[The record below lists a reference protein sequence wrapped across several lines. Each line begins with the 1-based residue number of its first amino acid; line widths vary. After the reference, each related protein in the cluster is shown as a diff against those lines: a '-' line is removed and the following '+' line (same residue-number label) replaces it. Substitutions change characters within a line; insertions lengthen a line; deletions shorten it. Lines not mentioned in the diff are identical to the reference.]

1 MHNSLKKVLSVLLA
15 AVMLI
20 SVFSVNVSAAVIY
33 DETTK
38 QDDYYNLVSKK
49 DWETAPGISESE
61 IVLNNDAGSYRQVIH
76 VMQAD
81 MTNPYAKVI
90 TSYAEMNTQKYQTA
104 DMYAQTTWIRDN
116 WGLNV
121 VGGMNT
127 CLSWYNGDTYT
138 KNPDRIGEPLG
149 FMMLDGEVLFDH
161 SVGFP
166 TCIVINYDEK
176 DGVKRPADIPKVEMV
191 TVTSTAD
198 LDGWEEQVIPCSS
211 GYIVK
216 DGKNQYT
223 ESHTGGEPRSVVGI
237 KADGTVVAME
247 NDGRQSP
254 YSSGMNMYELAEVM
268 ISLGCTYAANCDG
281 GGSSTFVTKR
291 PGEEL
296 AVQNSPSD
304 GSLRPTTNG
313 IVFISTAP
321 ADGTFN
327 RAHITAADEYYT
339 PGSSV
344 QFDVIGTDLAGNAAE
359 IPEDVIWQ
367 LKDSKFGTVDSNGK
381 FTSNGTTGEVTVQM
395 VYNDEVVGE
404 ATINIVV
411 PDIAFKMDKLVLPYS
426 ETAEINLSVTTNEGL
441 NTVTTSAGD
450 IILTLSDAKMGT
462 IDGNLFTTCTQESGV
477 TGGTL
482 TATLACDPT
491 KTVSATV
498 KFGKA
503 SEIVFDFENN
513 YELIV
518 DKSTT
523 GKNEDGS
530 YIYGWHV
537 NDIQRDQHFAYRW
550 TSYKARSPIGIGTK
564 HELKVVDKTTGKVRN
579 GNNALEVH
587 LDWTWTTS
595 MGSKQINIWFPEAI
609 DVSEATNFGMW
620 LYIPNYEVL
629 ADCATFRLQGRTIP
643 DPVNSPIGT
652 GKSQDIKFS
661 NLLANCGV
669 TDEGWIYV
677 NYDVL
682 LNGWD
687 VIDYFQIMM
696 VDNSTGFNSMS
707 DYTFYIDD
715 VTVDYSEAVI
725 DRENPYFTSM
735 GIANDQDGANEIV
748 DGAVITE
755 NAITVLAQAKENT
768 TKVNYTGLNTKTAK
782 VYVDS
787 KQVTTGITTNA
798 SGKISAALNLAD
810 GVHTIRFE
818 ICDEQGNL
826 GAITRKVTVNTE
838 KSPVR
843 LELADPTATEIPAGA
858 IMYLNLVADDITKID
873 EVTTNINLDQVN
885 EWELE
890 GMEVAYGFE
899 ATYTVDGNNN
909 AKVTIKRV
917 LDEIEGTTNVLAKLP
932 VRIWMTKSYLDP
944 EYIALDMVQDDPAK
958 QDKYFAMTPYGMWLS
973 DGVFKINVV
982 VDADAGLVKY
992 TDGTEATFSSNE
1004 YVVTTE
1010 LNRYRN
1016 SKNAGDT
1023 NFYQDKASFH
1033 IHKAGEPVSK
1043 AATCTEAGYTDRV
1056 FCVGCT
1062 CDTVKRY
1069 NHVCDTDAG
1078 CGSVIDWGTTVPAK
1092 GHDYKAVNN
1101 ELVCDCGK
1109 KFSADGFVEFNGKT
1123 MYFAAGKYLT
1133 GYQRIMTD
1141 YYLFDENGFACDGE
1155 YNVCGTSL
1163 TFDNG
1168 KFIATED
1175 VLFGGMC
1182 GDDIWFAL
1190 FQDGRLI
1197 LDGSGAMYDYAAI
1210 RFAPWY
1216 NDYRDIITSIK
1227 ISKDITAIGTRA
1239 FYNMKKLTS
1248 ITFEEGSKLTALRQH
1263 SIAKHSSLEEVVIPD
1278 GVTLLDNGVFELCPA
1293 LKKVQMPAKVSYIAS
1308 TAFADSIDATYTVV
1322 VDSLAETWAKNKG
1335 YKYETRIALLNS
1347 GSLNE
1352 TITWELY
1359 SDGTLKIVGEGAMPD
1374 YAAVNGTT
1382 SAPWGNLKVKK
1393 IVVDK
1398 YITRIGSF
1406 AFFMTNASSV
1416 EFEDGSALTEIGK
1429 SAFGYMDNLTAI
1441 TIPSKVEKIEKY
1453 AFYYCPVIETLFIPV
1468 KVTSIGGSILYGSND
1483 DVVMQVAKDSY
1494 AQAYAE
1500 TNGIKFETREEY
1512 AVVNGGKLT
1521 DTVSWE
1527 YYSDGTLKIVGE
1539 GAMPNYAAV
1548 NGTTSAPWG
1557 NLKVNKIVVG
1567 KDITKIGEFAFF
1579 MTNASSVEFEDGS
1592 ELTEIGKAAFGYMNN
1607 LTAITLPSKVEK
1619 IEKYAFYYCPV
1630 IETVFIPVKVTSI
1643 GGSILYSSN
1652 DDVVMQVAKD
1662 SYAHSYAESKGIKFE
1677 TREEYAVID
1686 GGQLTD
1692 TVSWEFY
1699 SDGTLNIVGE
1709 GAMPD
1714 YAAVNGTTSAPW
1726 GNLKVNKIV
1735 IGKDITKIGEFAFFM
1750 TNASSVEFEDG
1761 SALIEI
1767 GKAAFGYMSKLKSIV
1782 LPQSLETIAKYAF
1795 YYCPAIE
1802 SIYVPLKVAF
1812 IGGGILSGS
1821 NTDAVLQ
1828 VAKDSYAHSYAE
1840 SKGIKFETREEYA
1853 VINGGKITDTVS
1865 WEYYSDGTLKIV
1877 GEGAMVDYAAVAG
1890 YSTAPWANLEV
1901 KKVVI
1906 GKDITYVGA
1915 YAFFKNT
1922 AAAVEFEDESS
1933 LVEIG
1938 KAAFGYMNNLTSV
1951 ILPETVTTI
1960 GKYAFYYCPA
1970 IETIYV
1976 PASVTYISSSILSGS
1991 NANAVMKV
1999 AEGSYAH
2006 DFAIAKG
2013 ITFELY

>member
-1 MHNSLKKVLSVLLA
+1 MHNSFKKVLSVLLA

-20 SVFSVNVSAAVIY
+20 SVFSINVSAAVIY

-38 QDDYYNLVSKK
+38 NDDYYNLISKK
-49 DWETAPGISESE
+49 DWEIAPGISESE

-76 VMQAD
+76 VMEA
-81 MTNPYAKVI
+81 NVNNEYAKVI
-90 TSYAEMNTQKYQTA
+90 GSYAEMNTKKYQTA

-191 TVTSTAD
+191 TITSTAS
-198 LDGWEEQVIPCSS
+198 LDGWEQQVIPCSS

-296 AVQNSPSD
+296 TVQNSPSD

-327 RAHITAADEYYT
+327 RAHISTEDEYYT

-344 QFDVIGTDLAGNAAE
+344 QFDAIGTDLAGNAAE

-367 LKDSKFGTVDSNGK
+367 LEDSKFGTIDNKGT
-381 FTSNGTTGEVTVQM
+381 FTSNGTVGEVAVQM

-411 PDIAFKMDKLVLPYS
+411 PDIAFKMDKLVLPYG

-462 IDGNLFTTCTQESGV
+462 IDGNMFTTCTQDSGV

-503 SEIVFDFENN
+503 SEIVFDFEND

-518 DKSTT
+518 DNSKT

-530 YIYGWHV
+530 YIYGWHA
-537 NDIQRDQHFAYRW
+537 NDIQSDQNFQYRW
-550 TSYKARSPIGIGTK
+550 SGYKARSPIGIGTK
-564 HELKVVDKTTGKVRN
+564 EELKLVDKTTGKVRN
-579 GNNALEVH
+579 GDNALAVH

-595 MGSKQINIWFPEAI
+595 MGAKQINVWFPEAI

-620 LYIPNYEVL
+620 LYIPNVETL
-629 ADCATFRLQGRTIP
+629 ASCATFRLQGRTGA
-643 DPVNSPIGT
+643 DPAKGVIGT
-652 GKSQDIKFS
+652 AKSQDIKFS
-661 NLLANCGV
+661 DLLANRGV
-669 TDEGWIYV
+669 TDEGWVYV

-682 LNGWD
+682 LNGWN

-696 VDNSTGFNSMS
+696 TDNSTGFNSMS

-748 DGAVITE
+748 DGAVITSG
-755 NAITVLAQAKENT
+755 NITVLAQAKENT
-768 TKVNYTGLNTKTAK
+768 TKVNYTGLNTSTAK
-782 VYVDS
+782 VYVDG

-843 LELADPTATEIPAGA
+843 LELADPTLAEIPAGA

-890 GMEVAYGFE
+890 GMDVAYGFE

-944 EYIALDMVQDDPAK
+944 EYIALGMVQDDPAK

-973 DGVFKINVV
+973 DGVFKIKVV
-982 VDADAGLVKY
+982 VDADAGFVTY
-992 TDGTEATFSSNE
+992 TDGTESTFSSNE

-1016 SKNAGDT
+1016 SKNAGYA

-1092 GHDYKAVNN
+1092 GHSYKLVDGKY
-1101 ELVCDCGK
+1101 VCDCGK
-1109 KFSADGFVEFNGKT
+1109 VFSADGFVELNGET
-1123 MYFAAGKYLT
+1123 MYFTGTSFLT
-1133 GYQRIMTD
+1133 GYNTVKGEFYM
-1141 YYLFDENGFACDGE
+1141 FDENGYAYDGE
-1155 YNVCGTSL
+1155 YPICDTTVTYKDGL
-1163 TFDNG
+1163 PVADNN
-1168 KFIATED
+1168 I
-1175 VLFGGMC
+1175 LFAGMC
-1182 GDDIWFAL
+1182 GDDIWFVIYRN
-1190 FQDGRLI
+1190 GRMVLE
-1197 LDGSGAMYDYAAI
+1197 GSGPMYNYKNVSLN
-1210 RFAPWY
+1210 PWY
-1216 NDYRDIITSIK
+1216 GDYRHNIK
-1227 ISKDITAIGTRA
+1227 TLEVDKDITTIGQRA
-1239 FYNMKKLTS
+1239 FYNVYYLNKV
-1248 ITFEEGSKLTALRQH
+1248 TFEEGSKLNAIRHIGLAMNPMLTE
-1263 SIAKHSSLEEVVIPD
+1263 IVIPD
-1278 GVTLLDNGVFELCPA
+1278 GVTLLDDAVFTKSPA
-1293 LKKVQMPAKVSYIAS
+1293 LVKVQMPVKASYIADN
-1308 TAFADSIDATYTVV
+1308 AFEDSPNLVFSVAEGTY
-1322 VDSLAETWAKNKG
+1322 AETWVQKKG
-1335 YKYETRIALLNS
+1335 YTYTNRNAVVASGACNESISWEYYSNKTLKVFGEGAMPDYAAVNGTTSAPWGNLDVNKIYVGKDITKIGSFAFFKTEATEVEFEEGSAVTEIGVAAFGYMSKLTALVLPNKVVTIGKCAFYNCPAIETIYLPATVTTIAEDVLHNSKADVVLQVAEGSYAHTYAVANGFAVETRTEIVLVKGGDLT
-1347 GSLNE
+1347 E
-1352 TITWELY
+1352 TVSWEFY
-1359 SDGTLKIVGEGAMPD
+1359 SDGTLKILGEGAMPD

-1382 SAPWGNLKVKK
+1382 SAPWGNLKV
-1393 IVVDK
+1393 
-1398 YITRIGSF
+1398 
-1406 AFFMTNASSV
+1406 N
-1416 EFEDGSALTEIGK
+1416 
-1429 SAFGYMDNLTAI
+1429 
-1441 TIPSKVEKIEKY
+1441 KVY
-1453 AFYYCPVIETLFIPV
+1453 
-1468 KVTSIGGSILYGSND
+1468 
-1483 DVVMQVAKDSY
+1483 
-1494 AQAYAE
+1494 
-1500 TNGIKFETREEY
+1500 
-1512 AVVNGGKLT
+1512 
-1521 DTVSWE
+1521 
-1527 YYSDGTLKIVGE
+1527 
-1539 GAMPNYAAV
+1539 
-1548 NGTTSAPWG
+1548 
-1557 NLKVNKIVVG
+1557 VG
-1567 KDITKIGEFAFF
+1567 KGITKIGNFAFF
-1579 MTNASSVEFEDGS
+1579 KTTATEVEFEEGS
-1592 ELTEIGKAAFGYMNN
+1592 AVTEIGVAAFGYMSK
-1607 LTAITLPSKVEK
+1607 LTALVLPNKVTT
-1619 IEKYAFYYCPV
+1619 IGKYAFYNCPA
-1630 IETVFIPVKVTSI
+1630 IESIYLPATVTTIAAD
-1643 GGSILYSSN
+1643 ILHNSKA
-1652 DDVVMQVAKD
+1652 DVVLQVAEG
-1662 SYAHSYAESKGIKFE
+1662 SYAHA
-1677 TREEYAVID
+1677 YAVANGFATQTRVELALIKS
-1686 GGQLTD
+1686 GKLTE

-1699 SDGTLNIVGE
+1699 SDGTLKILGE

-1726 GNLKVNKIV
+1726 GNLKVNKIY
-1735 IGKDITKIGEFAFFM
+1735 IGKDITNIGNFAFFK
-1750 TNASSVEFEDG
+1750 TTATEVEFEEG
-1761 SALIEI
+1761 SAVTEI
-1767 GKAAFGYMSKLKSIV
+1767 GIAAFGYMKNITNVV
-1782 LPQSLETIAKYAF
+1782 LPASVKAIEKYAF
-1795 YYCPAIE
+1795 YYCSALEVVYAPA
-1802 SIYVPLKVAF
+1802 
-1812 IGGGILSGS
+1812 
-1821 NTDAVLQ
+1821 DAVLGD
-1828 VAKDSYAHSYAE
+1828 ALFH
-1840 SKGIKFETREEYA
+1840 GG
-1853 VINGGKITDTVS
+1853 NGS
-1865 WEYYSDGTLKIV
+1865 IV
-1877 GEGAMVDYAAVAG
+1877 
-1890 YSTAPWANLEV
+1890 V
-1901 KKVVI
+1901 K
-1906 GKDITYVGA
+1906 
-1915 YAFFKNT
+1915 
-1922 AAAVEFEDESS
+1922 
-1933 LVEIG
+1933 
-1938 KAAFGYMNNLTSV
+1938 
-1951 ILPETVTTI
+1951 
-1960 GKYAFYYCPA
+1960 
-1970 IETIYV
+1970 
-1976 PASVTYISSSILSGS
+1976 
-1991 NANAVMKV
+1991 
-1999 AEGSYAH
+1999 
-2006 DFAIAKG
+2006 
-2013 ITFELY
+2013 